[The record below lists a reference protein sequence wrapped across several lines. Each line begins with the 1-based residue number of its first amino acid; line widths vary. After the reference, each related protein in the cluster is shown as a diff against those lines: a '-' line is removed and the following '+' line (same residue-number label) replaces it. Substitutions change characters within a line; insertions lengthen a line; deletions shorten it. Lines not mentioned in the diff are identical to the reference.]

1 MMITKPNSRQNEKP
15 VLILVSNNPQ
25 PQRKLQPP
33 TCWLLLSREHGNV
46 KYLVLHIDAGHP
58 RVIAKEA
65 A

>member
-1 MMITKPNSRQNEKP
+1 MITKPDSLQNEKP
-15 VLILVSNNPQ
+15 VLTLVSNNPQ

-46 KYLVLHIDAGHP
+46 KYLVLHVNVGNP
-58 RVIAKEA
+58 CVIAKEA